1 MDDKMKAMIR
11 EVLFYVVLLFLLL
24 VVINGQ
30 HDVDSFLQ
38 NTNIINTFNKYLNKD
53 VSNALF

>member
-1 MDDKMKAMIR
+1 MKAMIR